1 MYRHLL
7 VPLENSKA
15 DDFVLE
21 HVQKLAHD
29 GHAKISLIHVAH
41 GHVARN
47 QKQLN
52 LAPSEEMQAGRQY
65 VAAQRKALVDSGFDV
80 TAHFASGEP
89 SDEILAYAAKIHCDL
104 IVMATHGHRFLAD
117 LVLGSVSD
125 EVRHRTDIPV
135 LLLRCPQPKHQRQ
148 HR

>member
-7 VPLENSKA
+7 VPLENSPA
-15 DDFVLE
+15 DEVVLR
-21 HVQKLAHD
+21 HVEKLARAL
-29 GHAKISLIHVAH
+29 GSKISLIHVAH

-52 LAPSEEMQAGRQY
+52 LAPSQEMREGREY
-65 VAAQRKALVDSGFDV
+65 VARRRAELEKAGLET
-80 TAHFASGEP
+80 TAHLSSGEP
-89 SDEILAYAAKIHCDL
+89 SDEILTYAARIRCDL

-125 EVRHRTDIPV
+125 GVRHRTDIPV
-135 LLLRCPQPKHQRQ
+135 LLIRCPRRRRRAK
-148 HR
+148 

>member
-7 VPLENSKA
+7 VPLENSSA
-15 DDFVLE
+15 DEVVLK
-21 HVQKLAHD
+21 HVEKLARSLN
-29 GHAKISLIHVAH
+29 AKISLIHVAH

-52 LAPSEEMQAGRQY
+52 LAPSEEMREGREYVAGRR
-65 VAAQRKALVDSGFDV
+65 AKLAEAGIET
-80 TAHFASGEP
+80 TAHLSSGEP

-117 LVLGSVSD
+117 LVLGSVSN

-135 LLLRCPQPKHQRQ
+135 LLVRCPQRKPPAK
-148 HR
+148 

>member
-7 VPLENSKA
+7 VPLENSPA
-15 DDFVLE
+15 DEVVLK
-21 HVQKLAHD
+21 HVEKLARSL
-29 GHAKISLIHVAH
+29 GAKISLVHVAH

-52 LAPSEEMQAGRQY
+52 LAPSQEMRAGREY
-65 VAAQRKALVDSGFDV
+65 VAKRREELVEAGIDA
-80 TAHFASGEP
+80 TAHLSSGEP

-117 LVLGSVSD
+117 LVLGSVSH

-135 LLLRCPQPKHQRQ
+135 LLIRCPQRRRRAK
-148 HR
+148 

>member
-7 VPLENSKA
+7 VPLENSPA
-15 DDFVLE
+15 DEVVLK
-21 HVQKLAHD
+21 HVEKLARSL
-29 GHAKISLIHVAH
+29 GAKISIIHVAH

-52 LAPSEEMQAGRQY
+52 LAPSEEMRQGRDYVAGRR
-65 VAAQRKALVDSGFDV
+65 AKLEEAGIET
-80 TAHFASGEP
+80 TAHLSSGEP
-89 SDEILAYAAKIHCDL
+89 SDEILAYAAKIRCDL

-117 LVLGSVSD
+117 LVLGSVSS

-135 LLLRCPQPKHQRQ
+135 LLVRCPQARTRAK
-148 HR
+148 

>member
-7 VPLENSKA
+7 VPLENSPA
-15 DDFVLE
+15 DEVVLK
-21 HVQKLAHD
+21 HVEKLARSLD
-29 GHAKISLIHVAH
+29 AKISLIHVAH

-52 LAPSEEMQAGRQY
+52 LAPSQEMQEGREYVAGR
-65 VAAQRKALVDSGFDV
+65 RKKLAEAGLTA
-80 TAHFASGEP
+80 TAHLAWGEP
-89 SDEILAYAAKIHCDL
+89 SEEILAYAARIRCDL

-117 LVLGSVSD
+117 LVLGSVSN

-135 LLLRCPQPKHQRQ
+135 LLVRCPRRKRPAK
-148 HR
+148 